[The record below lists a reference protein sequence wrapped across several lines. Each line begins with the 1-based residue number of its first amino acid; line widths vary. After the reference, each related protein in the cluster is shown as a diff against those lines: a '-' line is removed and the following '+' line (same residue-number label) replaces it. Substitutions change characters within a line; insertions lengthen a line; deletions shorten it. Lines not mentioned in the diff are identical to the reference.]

1 MCLRM
6 RLFIIVI
13 ATSCM
18 LWPFCGFKDR
28 ISIIILQGGD
38 VAYCPK
44 GVNCFGID
52 TCQKYSSPFVH
63 SWTNGYMLYN
73 TTAWTSRSPRS
84 PMTRVPVAY
93 AIEIVEGTALQI
105 IEKRYSEFLDLHK
118 SLKDVCRNLPK
129 FPKRTLMKNNPKVVE
144 TRRKLLEIYL
154 QDIVSRGDRKINAV
168 LHEFL
173 GIGSKSRSN
182 SDNNYILSG
191 M

>member
-1 MCLRM
+1 MIEIDIRNA
-6 RLFIIVI
+6 REVH
-13 ATSCM
+13 T
-18 LWPFCGFKDR
+18 GF
-28 ISIIILQGGD
+28 S
-38 VAYCPK
+38 AY
-44 GVNCFGID
+44 
-52 TCQKYSSPFVH
+52 T
-63 SWTNGYMLYN
+63 
-73 TTAWTSRSPRS
+73 
-84 PMTRVPVAY
+84 AY

-191 M
+191 IINNTQPIMRFSSDARESFGPTNKDQGDIVIGGVLGAIYSDHN